1 MKTMIKIRENLLILV
16 DGSSYLYRAY
26 YAFPSLINK
35 LGEPTGAIYGVLNM
49 LRNLVIQYK
58 PSHIAII
65 FDAKGKTFRDELFY
79 EYKAQRAKIPN
90 DLYKQII
97 PLYQIVKAIGF
108 PLLVVPDVEADDV
121 IGTLA
126 LQASNKGLPVLISTE
141 DKDMAQLVT
150 TDIKLINTITNTI
163 LGPMDIIN
171 KYGISPKLIIDF
183 LALMGDSSDNIPGIP
198 GIGKK
203 TALALLRGIGDLS
216 TIYNN
221 LSTIATLGFP
231 KAKTL
236 AEKMIKYKEI
246 AFLSYKLATIKTN
259 VNLTKDY
266 NELIIKSPD
275 IKKLYTLFNRYEFKR
290 WLIYLQNNGLIDE
303 KNI

>member
-1 MKTMIKIRENLLILV
+1 MIKIRENLLILV

-108 PLLVVPDVEADDV
+108 PLLVIPDVEADDV